1 MYVRTV
7 RIENSTIHTYNYVRT
22 EVNDGFNIIFLPKK
36 ICSAY
41 SAYGDR
47 HLSQ

>member
-22 EVNDGFNIIFLPKK
+22 EVNHGFNIIFFTKK
-36 ICSAY
+36 KYVVRTPHMVI
-41 SAYGDR
+41 DI
-47 HLSQ
+47 